1 MAGYMHDQVQAMVA
15 QVKTLTVEKLKT
27 LLRTEG
33 LPVSGVKSELQIR
46 TIARTAPPE
55 RYFTSASTQPDIDL
69 GQTSKKCAMRAIR
82 PL

>member
-1 MAGYMHDQVQAMVA
+1 MAGYAHDQIQAMVA
-15 QVKTLTVEKLKT
+15 EVKKMTVEKLKT

-55 RYFTSASTQPDIDL
+55 RPCTSASTQPDLDL
-69 GQTSKKCAMRAIR
+69 EQTLKSCATRMINLA
-82 PL
+82 